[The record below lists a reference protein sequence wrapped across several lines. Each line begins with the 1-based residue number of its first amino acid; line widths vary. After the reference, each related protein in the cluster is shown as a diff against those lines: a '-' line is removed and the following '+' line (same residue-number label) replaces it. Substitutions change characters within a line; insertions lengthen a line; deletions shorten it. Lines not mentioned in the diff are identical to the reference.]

1 VSRESSP
8 LRGRMIFGVGS
19 RRSGTFWLQRIIT
32 AHPAVSAVGSETH
45 LFSHG
50 IAPLA
55 ERFHHAAL
63 GSAQVGSTFIERAA
77 LLDALRDFC
86 DAVFAPMLEPGKERL
101 AERTPLHA
109 LHTGLIGDIYPDGRI
124 VHIIRDGRD
133 VVRSL
138 LAQQWGPANVAEGAR
153 EWRAAIETA
162 RAGAGDSSRYL
173 EVRYED
179 LHTDPANRIAGLYHW
194 LGLPVDDAILEHALT
209 EAKVERNLD
218 PKGTPAGSGKWRS
231 VFTPEDLAAFEEVAG
246 DVLDDLGYE
255 RLQALGTRPRVG
267 LRARLRRNGANGHAA
282 AGDDGLAPLAA
293 AGEYAGDEVEA
304 QRHIDALLDAFH
316 TAPER
321 AGDLLG
327 DGATV
332 RVVDGTHERAA
343 GGDGARELLV
353 AVLRE
358 DAALRGRQVR
368 GDVHPEPPLFT
379 VMLRYETPQGAA
391 DRVLVARL
399 DGDRV
404 QDLALYRPEATA

>member
-1 VSRESSP
+1 MSRAESP
-8 LRGRMIFGVGS
+8 LRGRMIFNVGS
-19 RRSGTFWLQRIIT
+19 RRSGTFWLQRIVT
-32 AHPAVSAVGSETH
+32 AHPDVSAVGSETH

-50 IAPLA
+50 IAPLT

-63 GSAQVGSTFIERAA
+63 GSGQVGSTFIERDA

-86 DAVFAPMLEPGKERL
+86 DAVFAPMIEPGRARL

-138 LAQQWGPANVAEGAR
+138 LAQQWGPGNVAEGAR
-153 EWRAAIETA
+153 EWRASIETA
-162 RAGAGDSSRYL
+162 RAGAGDSARYL

-179 LHTDPANRIAGLYHW
+179 LHADPLTRISGLYHW
-194 LGLPVDDAILEHALT
+194 LGLPVDDAILEHTLA

-218 PKGTPAGSGKWRS
+218 PRGTPAGSGKWRG

-246 DVLDDLGYE
+246 DVLYDLGYE
-255 RLQALGTRPRVG
+255 RVPALGSRPRAG
-267 LRARLRRNGANGHAA
+267 LRARFRRNGSNGLVADA
-282 AGDDGLAPLAA
+282 GLAPVAV
-293 AGEYAGDEVEA
+293 AGEHAGDEVEA
-304 QRHIDALLDAFH
+304 QRQIDALLDAFH
-316 TAPER
+316 TEPER
-321 AGDLLG
+321 AGELLG

-332 RVVDGTHERAA
+332 RVVDGGSERAA
-343 GGDGARELLV
+343 GGEGARELLV
-353 AVLRE
+353 GALRE
-358 DAALRGRQVR
+358 DAAMRGRQVR

-379 VMLRYETPQGAA
+379 VMLRYDTPQGTA
-391 DRVLVARL
+391 DRVVIARL

-404 QDLALYRPEATA
+404 QELALYRPEVVA

>member
-1 VSRESSP
+1 VSRADSP
-8 LRGRMIFGVGS
+8 LRGRMIFNVGS
-19 RRSGTFWLQRIIT
+19 RRSGTFWLQRIVT
-32 AHPAVSAVGSETH
+32 AHPDVSAVGSETH

-63 GSAQVGSTFIERAA
+63 GSGQVGSTFIDRDA
-77 LLDALRDFC
+77 LLDALRGFC
-86 DAVFAPMLEPGKERL
+86 DAVFAPMIEPGRSRL

-109 LHTGLIGDIYPDGRI
+109 LHTGLIGDVYPDARI

-138 LAQQWGPANVAEGAR
+138 LAQRWGPDSVADGAR
-153 EWRAAIETA
+153 EWRASIETA
-162 RAGAGDSSRYL
+162 RAGAHPDRYL

-179 LHTDPANRIAGLYHW
+179 LHADPLTRISGLYRW
-194 LGLPVDDAILEHALT
+194 LGLTVGDAVLERALA

-218 PKGTPAGSGKWRS
+218 PRGTPAGAGKWRS
-231 VFTPEDLAAFEEVAG
+231 VLTPEDLEAFEEVAG
-246 DVLDDLGYE
+246 DLLHDDLGYP
-255 RLQALGTRPRVG
+255 RAAALGSRPRRG
-267 LRARLRRNGANGHAA
+267 LRGRLRRADGNGLVADG
-282 AGDDGLAPLAA
+282 GLAPVVA
-293 AGEYAGDEVEA
+293 AGEHAGDEVEA

-321 AGDLLG
+321 AGELLG

-332 RVVDGTHERAA
+332 RVVDGASERAA
-343 GGDGARELLV
+343 GGAGARELLV
-353 AVLRE
+353 RALRE
-358 DAALRGRQVR
+358 DAAMRGRQVR

-379 VMLRYETPQGAA
+379 VMLRYDTPGGAA

-404 QDLALYRPEATA
+404 RELALYRPGALA

>member
-1 VSRESSP
+1 VSREQSP
-8 LRGRMIFGVGS
+8 LRGRMIFNVGS
-19 RRSGTFWLQRIIT
+19 RRSGTFWLQRIVA
-32 AHPAVSAVGSETH
+32 AHPEVSAVGSETH

-63 GSAQVGSTFIERAA
+63 GSGQVGTTFIERDT

-86 DAVFAPMLEPGKERL
+86 DTVFAPMLAPGTSRL

-138 LAQQWGPANVAEGAR
+138 LAQRWGPENVAEGAR

-162 RAGAGDSSRYL
+162 RAGAGNSARYL

-179 LHTDPANRIAGLYHW
+179 LHADPSNRIAGLYHW
-194 LGLPVDDAILEHALT
+194 LGLPVDEAILERAVT

-218 PKGTPAGSGKWRS
+218 PKGTPAGSGKWRDA
-231 VFTPEDLAAFEEVAG
+231 FTADDLAAFEEVAG
-246 DVLDDLGYE
+246 ELLDDLGYA
-255 RLQALGTRPRVG
+255 RAAAHGSRARPG
-267 LRARLRRNGANGHAA
+267 LRARLRRNGHHRVGPVSNG
-282 AGDDGLAPLAA
+282 GRV
-293 AGEYAGDEVEA
+293 GEDVDA
-304 QRHIDALLDAFH
+304 QRHLDALLNAFH

-321 AGDLLG
+321 AGELLG
-327 DGATV
+327 EGATV
-332 RVVDGTHERAA
+332 RVVDGATERAA
-343 GGDGARELLV
+343 GGQGARELLV
-353 AVLRE
+353 AALRE
-358 DAALRGRQVR
+358 DGALNGRQIR
-368 GDVHPEPPLFT
+368 GDVHPEPPMFA
-379 VMLRYETPQGAA
+379 VMLRYDTPRGVA

-399 DGDRV
+399 AGDRV
-404 QDLALYRPEATA
+404 QDLTLYRPESGG

>member
-1 VSRESSP
+1 MSRAESP
-8 LRGRMIFGVGS
+8 LRGRMIFNVGS
-19 RRSGTFWLQRIIT
+19 RRSGTFWLQRIVT
-32 AHPAVSAVGSETH
+32 AHPEVSAVGSETH

-63 GSAQVGSTFIERAA
+63 GSGQVGSTFIERDA

-86 DAVFAPMLEPGKERL
+86 DAVFAPMIEPGKTRL
-101 AERTPLHA
+101 AERTPLHS
-109 LHTGLIGDIYPDGRI
+109 LHTDLIGDVYPDGRI

-138 LAQQWGPANVAEGAR
+138 LAQQWGPQNVADGAR

-162 RAGAGDSSRYL
+162 RAGAHIDRYL
-173 EVRYED
+173 ELRYED
-179 LHTDPANRIAGLYHW
+179 LHAEPALRISGLYHW
-194 LGLPVDDAILEHALT
+194 LGLPVDDAILERALA
-209 EAKVERNLD
+209 EARVERNLD
-218 PKGTPAGSGKWRS
+218 PRGTPAGSGKWRTL
-231 VFTPEDLAAFEEVAG
+231 FTPEDLAAFEEVAG
-246 DVLDDLGYE
+246 DLLYELGYE
-255 RLQALGTRPRVG
+255 RAEALGLRPRAG
-267 LRARLRRNGANGHAA
+267 LRARFRRGGSDGLIA
-282 AGDDGLAPLAA
+282 DDGLAPIAV
-293 AGEYAGDEVEA
+293 AGEHAGEEVEA

-321 AGDLLG
+321 AGELLG

-332 RVVDGTHERAA
+332 RVVDGGRERAA
-343 GGDGARELLV
+343 GGERARVLLV
-353 AVLRE
+353 EALRE
-358 DAALRGRQVR
+358 DVAMRGRQLR

-379 VMLRYETPQGAA
+379 VMLRYDTPDGGA

-404 QDLALYRPEATA
+404 QELALYRS

>member
-1 VSRESSP
+1 MSRAESP
-8 LRGRMIFGVGS
+8 LRGRMIFNVGS
-19 RRSGTFWLQRIIT
+19 RRSGTFWLQRIVT
-32 AHPAVSAVGSETH
+32 AHPDVSAVGSETH

-63 GSAQVGSTFIERAA
+63 GSGQVGSTFIERDA
-77 LLDALRDFC
+77 LLDALRGFC
-86 DAVFAPMLEPGKERL
+86 DAVFAPMIEPGRARL

-138 LAQQWGPANVAEGAR
+138 LAQQWGPENIAEGAR
-153 EWRAAIETA
+153 EWRASIETA
-162 RAGAGDSSRYL
+162 RAGAGDSPRYL

-179 LHTDPANRIAGLYHW
+179 LHTDPATRISGLYHW
-194 LGLPVDDAILEHALT
+194 LGLPVNDAILEHALA

-231 VFTPEDLAAFEEVAG
+231 VFTPEDLAAFDEVAG
-246 DVLDDLGYE
+246 DVLYDLGYE
-255 RLQALGTRPRVG
+255 RAEALGARPRPG
-267 LRARLRRNGANGHAA
+267 LRARFRRNGSDGLVADA
-282 AGDDGLAPLAA
+282 GLAPVAV
-293 AGEYAGDEVEA
+293 AGEHAGDEVEA

-321 AGDLLG
+321 AGELLG

-332 RVVDGTHERAA
+332 RVIDGGSERAA
-343 GGDGARELLV
+343 GGEGARELLV
-353 AVLRE
+353 GALRE
-358 DAALRGRQVR
+358 DAAMRGHQVR

-379 VMLRYETPQGAA
+379 VMLRYDTPQGFA

-404 QDLALYRPEATA
+404 QELALYRPEVVA

>member
-1 VSRESSP
+1 MGAGE
-8 LRGRMIFGVGS
+8 RGRG
-19 RRSGTFWLQRIIT
+19 
-32 AHPAVSAVGSETH
+32 
-45 LFSHG
+45 
-50 IAPLA
+50 
-55 ERFHHAAL
+55 
-63 GSAQVGSTFIERAA
+63 RA
-77 LLDALRDFC
+77 R
-86 DAVFAPMLEPGKERL
+86 
-101 AERTPLHA
+101 
-109 LHTGLIGDIYPDGRI
+109 
-124 VHIIRDGRD
+124 
-133 VVRSL
+133 
-138 LAQQWGPANVAEGAR
+138 
-153 EWRAAIETA
+153 WRAAIETA

-179 LHTDPANRIAGLYHW
+179 LHADPANRIAGLYHW
-194 LGLPVDDAILEHALT
+194 LALPVDDAILEHALT

-231 VFTPEDLAAFEEVAG
+231 VFAPEDLAAFEEVAG
-246 DVLDDLGYE
+246 EVLDDLGYE
-255 RLQALGTRPRVG
+255 RQAALGSRPRLG
-267 LRARLRRNGANGHAA
+267 LRSRLRRNGANGHAA
-282 AGDDGLAPLAA
+282 IGGDGLAPLAV
-293 AGEYAGDEVEA
+293 AGEYAGGAVEA

-332 RVVDGTHERAA
+332 RVIDGTRERAA

-353 AVLRE
+353 AALRE

-379 VMLRYETPQGAA
+379 VMLRYDTPQGAA

-404 QDLALYRPEATA
+404 QDLALYRPEAGA

>member
-1 VSRESSP
+1 VSRSQSP
-8 LRGRMIFGVGS
+8 LHGRMIFNVGS
-19 RRSGTFWLQRIIT
+19 RRSGTFWLQRIVS
-32 AHPAVSAVGSETH
+32 AHPDVSAVGSETH

-63 GSAQVGSTFIERAA
+63 GSAQVGSTFIERDA

-86 DAVFAPMLEPGKERL
+86 DAVFAPMIEPGKTRL

-124 VHIIRDGRD
+124 VHIVRDGRD

-138 LAQQWGPANVAEGAR
+138 LAQQWGPENVADGAR
-153 EWRAAIETA
+153 EWRAAIESA
-162 RAGAGDSSRYL
+162 RAGARGDRYL

-179 LHTDPANRIAGLYHW
+179 LHADPVARIPELYRW
-194 LGLPVDDAILEHALT
+194 LELPVDDAIVEHALA

-218 PKGTPAGSGKWRS
+218 PKGTPAGAGKWRT
-231 VFTPEDLAAFEEVAG
+231 VLTPQDLAAFEDVAG
-246 DVLDDLGYE
+246 EVLYGLGYE
-255 RLQALGTRPRVG
+255 RLEALGSQPKAG
-267 LRARLRRNGANGHAA
+267 LRARLRRSGANGLVA
-282 AGDDGLAPLAA
+282 DTGLAPLAA
-293 AGEYAGDEVEA
+293 VGEYAGDEVEA

-321 AGDLLG
+321 AGELLG
-327 DGATV
+327 EGATV
-332 RVVDGTHERAA
+332 RVVDGARERAA

-353 AVLRE
+353 GALRE
-358 DAALRGRQVR
+358 DRALRGRQIR

-379 VMLRYETPQGAA
+379 VMLRYDTPDGAT

-404 QDLALYRPEATA
+404 QELAIYRPEVTA

>member
-1 VSRESSP
+1 MSRADSP
-8 LRGRMIFGVGS
+8 LHGRMIFNVGS
-19 RRSGTFWLQRIIT
+19 RRSGTFWLQRIVT
-32 AHPAVSAVGSETH
+32 AHPDVSAVGSETH

-63 GSAQVGSTFIERAA
+63 GSGQVGSTFIERDA

-86 DAVFAPMLEPGKERL
+86 DTVFAPMIEPGRNRL

-138 LAQQWGPANVAEGAR
+138 LAQQWGPGNVAEGAR
-153 EWRAAIETA
+153 EWRASIETA
-162 RAGAGDSSRYL
+162 RAGAQGSDRYL

-179 LHTDPANRIAGLYHW
+179 LHADPPARIAELYRW
-194 LGLPVDDAILEHALT
+194 LELPAGDAVLEHALA
-209 EAKVERNLD
+209 EAKVQRNLD
-218 PKGTPAGSGKWRS
+218 PKGTPAGSGKWRTA
-231 VFTPEDLAAFEEVAG
+231 FTPEDLAAFEEVAG
-246 DVLDDLGYE
+246 DVLYGLGYE
-255 RLQALGTRPRVG
+255 RVDALGSRPKAG
-267 LRARLRRNGANGHAA
+267 LRARLRRAA
-282 AGDDGLAPLAA
+282 AGNGLAPKEGLAPLTA
-293 AGEYAGDEVEA
+293 AGEHAGDEVEA

-321 AGDLLG
+321 AGELLG
-327 DGATV
+327 DTATV
-332 RVVDGTHERAA
+332 RVVDGGRERAA

-353 AVLRE
+353 GALRE
-358 DAALRGRQVR
+358 DTALRGRQLR

-379 VMLRYETPQGAA
+379 VMLRYDTPEGGA

-404 QDLALYRPEATA
+404 QELALYRPEVVA

>member
-1 VSRESSP
+1 
-8 LRGRMIFGVGS
+8 MIFNVGS
-19 RRSGTFWLQRIIT
+19 RRSGTFWLQRIVT
-32 AHPAVSAVGSETH
+32 AHPEVSAVGSETH

-63 GSAQVGSTFIERAA
+63 RSGQVGSTFIERDA

-86 DAVFAPMLEPGKERL
+86 DAVFAPMIEPGKTRL
-101 AERTPLHA
+101 AERTPLHS
-109 LHTGLIGDIYPDGRI
+109 LHTDLIGDVYPDGRI

-138 LAQQWGPANVAEGAR
+138 LAQQWGPQNVADGAR

-162 RAGAGDSSRYL
+162 RAGAHIDRYL
-173 EVRYED
+173 ELRYED
-179 LHTDPANRIAGLYHW
+179 LHAEPALRISGLYHW
-194 LGLPVDDAILEHALT
+194 LGLPVDDAILERALA
-209 EAKVERNLD
+209 EARVERNLD
-218 PKGTPAGSGKWRS
+218 PRGTPAGSGKWRTL
-231 VFTPEDLAAFEEVAG
+231 FTPEDLAAFEEVAG
-246 DVLDDLGYE
+246 DLLYELGYE
-255 RLQALGTRPRVG
+255 RAEALGLRPRAG
-267 LRARLRRNGANGHAA
+267 LRARFRRGGSDGLIA
-282 AGDDGLAPLAA
+282 DDGLAPIAV
-293 AGEYAGDEVEA
+293 AGEHAGEEVEA

-321 AGDLLG
+321 AGELLG

-332 RVVDGTHERAA
+332 RVVDGGRERAA
-343 GGDGARELLV
+343 GGERARVLLV
-353 AVLRE
+353 EALRE
-358 DAALRGRQVR
+358 DVAMRGRQLR

-379 VMLRYETPQGAA
+379 VMLRYDTPDGGA

-404 QDLALYRPEATA
+404 QELALYRS